1 MHLQIPH
8 MALAED
14 SDVDVDDWFCAE
26 ALPWEEN
33 WDDLNLGFESIEPLS
48 MVERMPTEKEL
59 LALEAQPED
68 FPQACEDEA
77 LATDDC

>member
-1 MHLQIPH
+1 MHPQIPH

-14 SDVDVDDWFCAE
+14 SDVDDWFCAE

-33 WDDLNLGFESIEPLS
+33 WEDLNLGFESIELLS

>member
-1 MHLQIPH
+1 MHPQIPY

-14 SDVDVDDWFCAE
+14 SDVDDWFCAE

-33 WDDLNLGFESIEPLS
+33 WEDMNLACESIEPLS

-59 LALEAQPED
+59 LALEARPED
-68 FPQACEDEA
+68 FSNACEDEA
-77 LATDDC
+77 LMTDDC